1 MGEGTTWEIHPKAR
15 ISTTMFKTLLGK
27 PEMVAERYMEAEIP
41 TKGKNIHLV
50 HSCKQNPYLGSSTET
65 IDNRSWLVQ
74 FMQRQ

>member
-1 MGEGTTWEIHPKAR
+1 MGKGTTWEIHPKAR
-15 ISTTMFKTLLGK
+15 ISTTMFTTLLGK

-50 HSCKQNPYLGSSTET
+50 HSCKQNPYLGSSTEKT
-65 IDNRSWLVQ
+65 DSRPWLVQ